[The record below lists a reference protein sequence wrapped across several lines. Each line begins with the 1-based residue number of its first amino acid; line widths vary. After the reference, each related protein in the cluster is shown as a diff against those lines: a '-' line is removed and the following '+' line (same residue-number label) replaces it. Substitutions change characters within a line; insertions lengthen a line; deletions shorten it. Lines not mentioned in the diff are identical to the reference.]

1 MNLEEEKMNLAPKPL
16 PPRLPETATEF
27 LAHRKMKATRSLKDQ
42 VEDVHIA
49 LYDDKSYKALLE
61 AVYNEQAVEGS
72 LAADDFKAAELIR
85 EKAKQ
90 MNYVELAVQKLATIA
105 KTLGVVL
112 RRYGASR
119 KERRNEAVRLSPATP
134 GTS

>member
-90 MNYVELAVQKLATIA
+90 MNYVELAVQKLRP
-105 KTLGVVL
+105 LQ
-112 RRYGASR
+112 RRLALCCAAMAP
-119 KERRNEAVRLSPATP
+119 AVRSAAMRR
-134 GTS
+134 

>member
-90 MNYVELAVQKLATIA
+90 MNYVELAFKSWRPLQRRLALCCA
-105 KTLGVVL
+105 
-112 RRYGASR
+112 AMAP
-119 KERRNEAVRLSPATP
+119 AVRSAAMRR
-134 GTS
+134 